1 MRQGYVYAGVR
12 KGLNGQKGCISKGCM
27 SKEVSV
33 RAAHLALQQGR
44 QHNQPPPVV
53 KGHAGRAVRSA
64 PAAAVAR
71 YVIPRSAV
79 RPHPRAQAGA
89 VQLKEAHLVRVGV
102 RVRVRVRAGVG
113 VELRVR
119 AAGSARV
126 PAASLSSAHSRHR

>member
-12 KGLNGQKGCISKGCM
+12 KGLNGQKGCISKGCISKGCM

-79 RPHPRAQAGA
+79 RPHPRAQG
-89 VQLKEAHLVRVGV
+89 G
-102 RVRVRVRAGVG
+102 GG
-113 VELRVR
+113 GGGGGGPELRVR

>member
-12 KGLNGQKGCISKGCM
+12 KGLNGQKGCISKGCISKGCM

-89 VQLKEAHLVRVGV
+89 VQLKEAHLVRVEV

-113 VELRVR
+113 VGVGAIGLWLGGRGWGR
-119 AAGSARV
+119 A
-126 PAASLSSAHSRHR
+126 